1 MHPAQAK
8 ADGVEGTVIVR
19 YDVDI
24 DGAVVN
30 ARVVGSEPAGVFDAA
45 ALAAV
50 RSWRFNAPM
59 VNGEKRMAK
68 NLESRVIFKLSGA
81 DEYDQY

>member
-1 MHPAQAK
+1 VHPAQAK
-8 ADGVEGTVIVR
+8 ADGVEGTVAVR
-19 YDVDI
+19 YDVDV

-30 ARVVGSEPAGVFDAA
+30 ARVVRSEPPGVFDAA
-45 ALAAV
+45 ALDAV
-50 RSWRFNAPM
+50 RGWRFNAPM
-59 VNGEKRMAK
+59 VNGEKRMAT